1 MPCRSSLNGVGGM
14 ICRKGF
20 LIRCRPHEETSE
32 RRRLLTQPSVNY
44 QCPFVKGSNMV
55 MLSWNGVPI
64 SPTALIPSPF
74 SNNFSPVH
82 RTFVLVLVKGRELIT
97 NRTRTTNPTL
107 SSCSTFL
114 ALRTWF
120 PLSVPSSERG
130 YDRLAGESSDAKRTR
145 SMASKERSLG
155 TFLAVHIVCQERM
168 VFLKPPRDK
177 S

>member
-14 ICRKGF
+14 ICR
-20 LIRCRPHEETSE
+20 HEETSD

-55 MLSWNGVPI
+55 VLSWNGVPI
-64 SPTALIPSPF
+64 SPTTLIPSPF
-74 SNNFSPVH
+74 TNFSIVH
-82 RTFVLVLVKGRELIT
+82 RTFVLVPDKARELTT
-97 NRTRTTNPTL
+97 NRTTTTVRTP

-114 ALRTWF
+114 ALRSWF
-120 PLSVPSSERG
+120 PLSVERG

-155 TFLAVHIVCQERM
+155 TLLAMHIVCQERM
-168 VFLKPPRDK
+168 AFLKPPRDK